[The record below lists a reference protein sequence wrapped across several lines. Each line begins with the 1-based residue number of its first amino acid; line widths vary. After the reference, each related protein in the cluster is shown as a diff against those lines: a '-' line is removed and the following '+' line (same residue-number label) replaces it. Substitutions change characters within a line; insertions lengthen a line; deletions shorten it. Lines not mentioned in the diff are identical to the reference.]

1 MSEVCSKLHQ
11 ICAKAK
17 RFSFD
22 FEEKDLPLNGIYIV
36 FEKSEFAHDGD
47 RIVRIGTHTG
57 NKQLISRL
65 KQHFYK
71 EDKNRSIFR
80 KNIGRCLLN
89 KERNPYLTIWNY
101 DTTSKE
107 SKDKY
112 GFEINLTFEK
122 ELEKQITSFVK
133 ENFSFV
139 VIKIDNKDVRL
150 ELEKRLIATINDC
163 RECKPSNEW
172 LGLSSPVEKIR
183 NSGLWLVQGL
193 KGRCLSEDDLRFIKT
208 NIRR

>member
-1 MSEVCSKLHQ
+1 MSEVCSKLHK
-11 ICAKAK
+11 ICDKAK

-22 FEEKDLPLNGIYIV
+22 FDEKDIPSNGIYIV
-36 FEKSEFAHDGD
+36 FEKSELAHDGD

-57 NKQLISRL
+57 KNQLLNRL
-65 KQHFYK
+65 NQHFFK

-89 KERNPYLTIWNY
+89 KEHNSYLDIWNY

-107 SKDKY
+107 SKEQH
-112 GFEINLTFEK
+112 GFEINSDFEK
-122 ELEKQITSFVK
+122 RLEKQITSFIK

-163 RECKPSNEW
+163 TECKPSNEW